1 MKKLIFF
8 HRFIHWRSAALGL
21 IIFGSLN
28 TPGFAGDDS
37 RVKAVNDF
45 LWQRTHANDVIE
57 YSLMTPALKDHYRYD
72 RKVKIRREAG
82 RLLTFRFDEKS
93 LASKDGGKKFEV
105 AVVGTWVNL
114 NDHLIGEVD
123 EQDTFVETPRGWRA
137 DKIKFGHERPTEKA
151 IVDGFG
157 APKEYRDALRVLKVV
172 LRAWVDRDAETAR
185 KGVSPAFER
194 TFRSHDEVLQ
204 LFIGLSNP
212 HHAAYAIRRI
222 ANTDRNVCEFD
233 VDFYEM
239 VTGDTGLSSSR
250 VRIEVKKYDSGW
262 FIDSWTPLKTSG
274 PTP

>member
-1 MKKLIFF
+1 MKKSTHF
-8 HRFIHWRSAALGL
+8 HTFIHWRSAALAL
-21 IIFGSLN
+21 AILVSLS

-45 LWQRTHANDVIE
+45 LRQRTQANDVIE
-57 YSLMTPALKDHYRYD
+57 YSLMTPALKDHYRYN

-82 RLLTFRFDEKS
+82 RLLTFRFDPKS
-93 LASKDGGKKFEV
+93 LVAKDGGKRFEV

-137 DKIKFGHERPTEKA
+137 DKIKFGQERSTEKA
-151 IVDGFG
+151 IVEGVG
-157 APKEYRDALRVLKVV
+157 GPKEYRDAIRVLKVV
-172 LRAWVDRDAETAR
+172 LRAWADRDAETAR

-194 TFRSHDEVLQ
+194 TFRAHDEVLQ

-222 ANTDRNVCEFD
+222 ANTDRDACEFD
-233 VDFYEM
+233 VDLYEM
-239 VTGDTGLSSSR
+239 VTGDTLLSSSR

-262 FIDSWTPLKTSG
+262 FIDSWTPLKASG
-274 PTP
+274 PAS